1 MVPSAWDPTAQ
12 SGDLSTDVGGRG
24 RPLSDATG
32 LDLEVLKF
40 G

>member
-1 MVPSAWDPTAQ
+1 MVPLAWDPTAQ